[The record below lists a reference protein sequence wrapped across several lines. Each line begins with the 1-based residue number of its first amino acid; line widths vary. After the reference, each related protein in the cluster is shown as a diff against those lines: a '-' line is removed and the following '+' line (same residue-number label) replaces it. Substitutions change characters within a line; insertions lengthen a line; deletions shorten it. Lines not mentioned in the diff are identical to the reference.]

1 MWSNI
6 FIRLIRRKLV
16 LGLILAF
23 SALYCIVS
31 FWQEVRTLPEHHFEV
46 QHSMF
51 YLLNNK
57 VRKTVCSY
65 CVIYNDNGCGA
76 GV

>member
-57 VRKTVCSY
+57 VPTQ
-65 CVIYNDNGCGA
+65 NGMFLLCNIQCNIQ
-76 GV
+76 